1 MVTGMATAKAYT
13 AALAASPDSTK
24 NYGCEYTLCSD
35 AMYISVDIWATGPL
49 SFGERCVVVEK
60 ISSIP
65 YSVFILVAELVFA
78 PPCSPASKL
87 TLTVTRKVSL
97 HTSSQSVLDRG
108 SQSVFH
114 RGIILRSWF

>member
-1 MVTGMATAKAYT
+1 
-13 AALAASPDSTK
+13 
-24 NYGCEYTLCSD
+24 
-35 AMYISVDIWATGPL
+35 MYISVDIWASRALELWRTLCSGR
-49 SFGERCVVVEK
+49 E

-97 HTSSQSVLDRG
+97 HTSSQSVFDRG
-108 SQSVFH
+108 
-114 RGIILRSWF
+114 I